1 MSTTT
6 NPTPIPPLPVWP
18 QFTSAQIDQLRD
30 EATQRAQVLRE
41 QAMVEL
47 WGGAGALWGD
57 AVDQARRAADRLAA
71 RLHQHAKR
79 RAEGSGALG
88 A

>member
-6 NPTPIPPLPVWP
+6 NSTPIPPLPVWP
-18 QFTSAQIDQLRD
+18 QVTPAQVDRVHD
-30 EATQRAQVLRE
+30 EAKARALALRE
-41 QAMVEL
+41 QAIAEL

-57 AVDQARRAADRLAA
+57 AIDQTRRAADRLAA